1 MCIAKLLHLGV
12 WICLY
17 KFMYLTATEPIISID
32 FRRRVP
38 KDLLSLYPSDRIIFS
53 LKTRDRKEATRL
65 ARAES
70 VRLDQEFER
79 HGVTPASGILV
90 HGGDNEHTRLRK
102 PQYGQPGGTHGTH
115 RTVRELPGGQGSDLR
130 GGRI

>member
-17 KFMYLTATEPIISID
+17 KFMYSTATEPIISID

-90 HGGDNEHTRLRK
+90 HGGDNEHPTATETSIWAARRYA
-102 PQYGQPGGTHGTH
+102 PNSE
-115 RTVRELPGGQGSDLR
+115 RTSR
-130 GGRI
+130 GAGE